1 MNQTLSSSS
10 SPAPLT
16 LPNPSAPPMAIYQA
30 GTAQGQPGEHAFLVL
45 CANDATDLSKYTSIS
60 ELAQSSAQDGLL
72 VIDSWFEIECR
83 ADKYAA
89 ELLKVLVRWK
99 ANPGKATIGSR
110 GSQSAAKCFPLTYWA
125 ELCASKL
132 ELQRCR

>member
-10 SPAPLT
+10 SPAHFA
-16 LPNPSAPPMAIYQA
+16 LPRPSSQPMAMFQA
-30 GTAQGQPGEHAFLVL
+30 GTAAGQPGDHEFLL
-45 CANDATDLSKYTSIS
+45 LSANDATDPSKYTSIS
-60 ELAQSSAQDGLL
+60 QLAQSSEEDGLS
-72 VIDSWFEIECR
+72 VIDPWFEIECR

-99 ANPGKATIGSR
+99 ANPGKPTIGSR